1 MKSAP
6 VIILGAGP
14 AGLTAALELLRSG
27 KHKVII
33 VELENQVGGLARTI
47 VYKGNRMDI
56 GGHRFFSKSAQV
68 MKWWL
73 DILPLQGKSDK
84 KDFSSSSQEYNRDED
99 VIHGP
104 DPEREDRVMLIR
116 RRLSRIFYLR
126 KFFDYPI
133 SLKYSTIKKLGIL
146 RVVKMGI
153 GYIRVCFFPIKS
165 EKNLEDFFI
174 NRFGRELYKTF
185 FRDYTQKVWGVPCS
199 DISQEWGAQRIKGIS
214 IARVLRH
221 AIRKIF
227 QSDKTIEQKNTDT
240 SLIEQFLYPKF
251 GPGHLWETVAKEATS
266 LGATLLLN
274 HKVVGLDIES
284 SQVTAVY
291 IENRSNGEQSRIDCS
306 AVISSIPLKELV
318 EMCKN
323 APSSVQEI
331 SRGLVYRDFITV
343 GLLVKNL
350 RLRDDEHDSGS
361 SHSVSIK
368 DNWIYI
374 QEPDVFIG
382 RVQIFNN
389 WSPYLISDPQKVWLG
404 LEYFANE
411 GDHLWSMSDDSFKQM
426 AIQELI
432 SLGFITS
439 SDVEDVTLLRVKK
452 AYPAYFGTYTRI
464 AEVQKFLD
472 SIENIYPIGRNGMH
486 RYNNMDHSMLAAMQ
500 AVKCLMDPSI
510 DKSTL
515 WNINIEKEYHETN

>member
-1 MKSAP
+1 MKSDP

-33 VELENQVGGLARTI
+33 VELESQVGGLARTI

-84 KDFSSSSQEYNRDED
+84 KDFPSSSQEYNRDED

-104 DPEREDRVMLIR
+104 DPEKEDRVMLIR

-199 DISQEWGAQRIKGIS
+199 DISPEWGAQRIKGIS

-251 GPGHLWETVAKEATS
+251 GPGHLWETVAKEATA

-274 HKVVGLDIES
+274 HKVVGLDIED

-291 IENRSNGEQSRIDCS
+291 IENCNNGEQSRVDCS

-323 APSSVQEI
+323 APSSVQEV
-331 SRGLVYRDFITV
+331 SNGLVYRDFITV

-350 RLRDDEHDSGS
+350 RLRDDNDRESN
-361 SHSVSIK
+361 HSVPIK

-374 QEPDVFIG
+374 QESDVVIG

-389 WSPYLISDPQKVWLG
+389 WSPYLVSDPQKVWLG

-411 GDHLWSMSDDSFKQM
+411 GAHLWSMSDDAFKQM

-432 SLGFITS
+432 SLGFITCL
-439 SDVEDVTLLRVKK
+439 DVEDVTILRVKK
-452 AYPAYFGTYTRI
+452 AYPAYFGTYFRI

-472 SIENIYPIGRNGMH
+472 SIANMYPIGRNGMH
-486 RYNNMDHSMLAAMQ
+486 RYNNMNHSMLAAMQ

-510 DKSTL
+510 DKSVL